1 MSGARCL
8 LHMQVRPPRPSMP
21 LAGLPMPT
29 RRASARR
36 RAVDVFGDAAL
47 SSNQQGHH
55 YALLRHDP
63 MCATIAEEIKF
74 AHPFNVAV
82 REHAAVLGN
91 VPAIL
96 ALPAQQQAAES
107 QRIRPDLVW
116 SLAGSATR
124 IGEAKTLNGS
134 TSDFYK
140 RELTGI
146 TASTLRDRRGVEGRA
161 RTVANQYVARCRLVD
176 GRIAPGIQ
184 PGPLESRLLQLGGVQ
199 AIVVGNYNEGSSALH
214 ELVSDLATQYAE
226 RAAHGATPSD
236 HLLSATFNDM
246 VARLSFEFAR
256 GRARLLLAR
265 VSCVSLAGDV
275 RQQRTQGFAHNQR
288 GRRCRAV
295 GHVCPRRHW
304 PRASAGLDRRNPGAN
319 R

>member
-1 MSGARCL
+1 
-8 LHMQVRPPRPSMP
+8 
-21 LAGLPMPT
+21 
-29 RRASARR
+29 
-36 RAVDVFGDAAL
+36 
-47 SSNQQGHH
+47 
-55 YALLRHDP
+55 
-63 MCATIAEEIKF
+63 MCATIAEDEIKF

-184 PGPLESRLLQLGGVQ
+184 PGPLEYRLLQLGGDVQ
-199 AIVVGNYNEGSSALH
+199 ATVVGNYNEGSSALH

-226 RAAHGATPSD
+226 RAAHGATPSE

-256 GRARLLLAR
+256 GRARLLLSR

-275 RQQRTQGFAHNQR
+275 RQQRTQGFAHDQQ

-295 GHVCPRRHW
+295 GHVYPQRHW
-304 PRASAGLDRRNPGAN
+304 PRASAGLDRRNPCAN